1 MGKVIRAKQLY
12 CCLYRYSLKQLYGL
26 TYYCVSVVIPI
37 NGYHPMKNTV
47 ASLLNQQ
54 VQCVLA
60 TLGDKELALHLMA
73 YAISTDL
80 DEIYLVSLEN
90 TQKVK
95 NMRVNPNVTCLW
107 DNRTGKNDDHTD
119 GLAMSGFGKV
129 KELTGEPA
137 KSAQRLLLSRNA
149 TLEKLLAVP
158 NMVIFALQID
168 RYQWVEG
175 YTRVIIYKP
184 EKS

>member
-1 MGKVIRAKQLY
+1 M
-12 CCLYRYSLKQLYGL
+12 
-26 TYYCVSVVIPI
+26 
-37 NGYHPMKNTV
+37 NGYYLMKDTV
-47 ASLLNQQ
+47 DSMLNQQ
-54 VQCVLA
+54 AQCVLA

-80 DEIYLVSLEN
+80 DEIYLASLEN

-95 NMRVNPNVTCLW
+95 NMRANPDVTCLW
-107 DNRTGKNDDHTD
+107 DNRTGNNADHIA
-119 GLAMSGFGKV
+119 GLAMSGFGKAN
-129 KELTGEPA
+129 ELSGEPA
-137 KSAQRLLLSRNA
+137 RSAQRLLLQRNA
-149 TLEKLLAVP
+149 TLEPLLSEPSV
-158 NMVIFALQID
+158 VIFALQID